1 MSSSKTISGRLMIT
15 ALGQLEGS
23 WIASMRP
30 RNTDSVGGHFGVAK
44 TAPSYPTVSN
54 FSSGDN
60 ISLARQR
67 IRNTNLL
74 VVPSKP
80 TQRSGPVGRWSS
92 NTQEEFMGMPTV
104 RILVADDY
112 EPWRRFAR
120 LNLQK
125 QPELHVIGEV
135 ADGRDAV
142 LKAQEMQPDLLL
154 LDINLPTLNG
164 IEVTRQ
170 VRELCPNCKIVI
182 LSMTRSSDIANEAFR
197 SGAHAYVIKSNWA
210 SELLPAIDAVLT
222 GKQFVSACL

>member
-1 MSSSKTISGRLMIT
+1 
-15 ALGQLEGS
+15 
-23 WIASMRP
+23 
-30 RNTDSVGGHFGVAK
+30 
-44 TAPSYPTVSN
+44 
-54 FSSGDN
+54 
-60 ISLARQR
+60 
-67 IRNTNLL
+67 
-74 VVPSKP
+74 
-80 TQRSGPVGRWSS
+80 
-92 NTQEEFMGMPTV
+92 
-104 RILVADDY
+104 
-112 EPWRRFAR
+112 

-210 SELLPAIDAVLT
+210 SELLPAIDAVLK

>member
-1 MSSSKTISGRLMIT
+1 
-15 ALGQLEGS
+15 
-23 WIASMRP
+23 
-30 RNTDSVGGHFGVAK
+30 
-44 TAPSYPTVSN
+44 
-54 FSSGDN
+54 
-60 ISLARQR
+60 
-67 IRNTNLL
+67 
-74 VVPSKP
+74 
-80 TQRSGPVGRWSS
+80 
-92 NTQEEFMGMPTV
+92 MGMPTV